1 MDLFKDLI
9 FNIPDL
15 TILEF
20 YILCLSSFLTAT
32 VTASFG
38 LGGGSLLILIMVSI
52 MNPLIIIPIH
62 AIIQMSSNSTRAIL
76 LREHINFTYMLPFV
90 LGSLVG
96 VSIAAIIIIDLSKHL
111 IQSFIGIFI
120 LYSLYFP
127 KAQNIKISN
136 LKIGILGLISSF
148 LTMFVGGTGPLIAPF
163 VRSFKKD
170 RKATVG
176 TQAAFMTFQHGIK
189 IITFLVLGFSF
200 VNYLSLILAMII
212 FGIIGTWVGKKIL
225 ISIPEKLFG
234 NIFNLIL
241 TILAVRL
248 LFEGLKQFIQI

>member
-1 MDLFKDLI
+1 MDLLKDLI
-9 FNIPDL
+9 FNVPDL

-20 YILCLSSFLTAT
+20 CILFLSSFLTST

-52 MNPLIIIPIH
+52 MNPLVIIPIH
-62 AIIQMSSNSTRAIL
+62 AIIQMSSNSTRAIVF
-76 LREHINFTYMLPFV
+76 RENINFTYMLPFV
-90 LGSLVG
+90 LGSLIG
-96 VSIAAIIIIDLSKHL
+96 VCIAAFIIIDLPKNL

-120 LYSLYFP
+120 LYSLYVP

-163 VRSFKKD
+163 VRSFKND

-176 TQAAFMTFQHGIK
+176 TQATFMTFQHGIK
-189 IITFLVLGFSF
+189 IITFLFLGFSF
-200 VNYLSLILAMII
+200 VKYLSLILAMII
-212 FGIIGTWVGKKIL
+212 FGIIGTWVGEKIL
-225 ISIPEKLFG
+225 VSIPEKLFG
-234 NIFNLIL
+234 NVFNLIL

-248 LFEGLKQFIQI
+248 LFEGLKQFI

>member
-1 MDLFKDLI
+1 VDLLKDLI
-9 FNIPDL
+9 FNVPDL

-32 VTASFG
+32 ITASFG

-52 MNPLIIIPIH
+52 MNPL

-76 LREHINFTYMLPFV
+76 LRENVNLTYMLPFV

-136 LKIGILGLISSF
+136 MKIGILGLISSF

-163 VRSFKKD
+163 VRSFEND
-170 RKATVG
+170 RKTTVG

-189 IITFLVLGFSF
+189 IITFLFLGFSF
-200 VNYLSLILAMII
+200 LNYLSLIIAMII

-225 ISIPEKLFG
+225 VSMPGKLFG
-234 NIFNLIL
+234 NVFNLIL

-248 LFEGLKQFIQI
+248 LFEGLKQFI

>member
-163 VRSFKKD
+163 VRSFEND
-170 RKATVG
+170 RKTTVG